1 MSDFKFETENFI
13 LYILQKMGSKSCD
26 KIKLN
31 KIAFFVEFGYY
42 FKKQKELSKTKYAG
56 ISYGPVIDNYANIFA
71 KMNRDGLLK
80 LEGNKIVVTQLI
92 SYNVPKEVLQ
102 IINPL
107 IAKYSKLSV
116 SELVSLSHQ
125 TDSYKITTENE
136 KVMGKIIDKKLAALE
151 TFFADNLVEDDF
163 DEDLLPKVDAK
174 KLKAYDLGGKL

>member
-1 MSDFKFETENFI
+1 MINFKFDTENLI
-13 LYILQKMGSKSCD
+13 LYILQKMGAKSCD

-42 FKKQKELSKTKYAG
+42 FKKQKELSSTKYAG
-56 ISYGPVIDNYANIFA
+56 ISYGPVIDNYTSIFA
-71 KMNRDGLLK
+71 RMNRDGLLK
-80 LEGNKIVVTQLI
+80 LEGNKVVATQI
-92 SYNVPKEVLQ
+92 AKHAIPKEVSQ

-107 IAKYSKLSV
+107 IAKYSKLSA

-136 KVMGKIIDKKLAALE
+136 KVMGKIIDKKLAMLE